1 MQITVLVDNN
11 TIIDR
16 YLLGEPGVSF
26 FIRADGKNILFDTG
40 YSDIF
45 ITNAR
50 KLGISLYDVDYT
62 VISHGHND
70 HTWGLEPMIRMYSE
84 AMIEK
89 IGFRKPVLI
98 AHPQAFES
106 KYNDNEVI
114 GSVITEKALGDF
126 FDMNLKRE
134 PFWITERLVFLGEIE
149 RTNSFENKKPI
160 GKRRVQG
167 IDEPDFLRDDT
178 ALAYKSESGL
188 VIITGCS
195 HSGIC
200 NIIEYAKKVCN
211 DDRIADVIGGLHL
224 LNPEEEAL
232 ELTKKYFKQAGVK
245 NLHAC
250 HCTDLKSK
258 LALSEV
264 AELGEVGV
272 GLVLEYK

>member
-26 FIRADGKNILFDTG
+26 LIREGGKNILFDVG

-62 VISHGHND
+62 VISHGHID

-84 AMIEK
+84 AKIEN
-89 IGFRKPVLI
+89 IYFRKPVLI

-106 KYNDNEVI
+106 KYNDNKAI
-114 GSVITEKALGDF
+114 GSVITEKTLGDF
-126 FDMNLKRE
+126 FEMNLKRE
-134 PFWITERLVFLGEIE
+134 PFWITDRLAFLGEIE

-160 GKRRVQG
+160 GKRVVQG
-167 IDEPDFLRDDT
+167 IEESDFLMDDT
-178 ALAYKSESGL
+178 ALAYKSEEGL

-200 NIIEYAKKVCN
+200 NIINYAKQVCN
-211 DDRIADVIGGLHL
+211 DDRITDVIGGLHL
-224 LNPEEEAL
+224 LNPEVETL
-232 ELTKKYFKQAGVK
+232 ERTKEFIRQTGVK
-245 NLHAC
+245 KLHPC

-264 AELGEVGV
+264 AELEEVGA
-272 GLVLEYK
+272 GLVLEF

>member
-1 MQITVLVDNN
+1 MQIIVLVDNN

-26 FIRADGKNILFDTG
+26 FVRADGKSILFDAG

-50 KLGISLYDVDYT
+50 KLGISLYDLDYT
-62 VISHGHND
+62 VISHGHID

-106 KYNDNEVI
+106 KYKDNEVI
-114 GSVITEKALGDF
+114 GSVISEK
-126 FDMNLKRE
+126 
-134 PFWITERLVFLGEIE
+134 
-149 RTNSFENKKPI
+149 
-160 GKRRVQG
+160 
-167 IDEPDFLRDDT
+167 
-178 ALAYKSESGL
+178 
-188 VIITGCS
+188 
-195 HSGIC
+195 
-200 NIIEYAKKVCN
+200 
-211 DDRIADVIGGLHL
+211 
-224 LNPEEEAL
+224 AL

-245 NLHAC
+245 KIHAC

-264 AELGEVGV
+264 AELGEVGA
-272 GLVLEYK
+272 GLVLEFK